1 MWENC
6 GKNRISG
13 AARSENR
20 DAEREVPADEKSDRS
35 SALGGSKLFN
45 ELSALLEKKRDK
57 SERNRE
63 GDEVSVRFAIH
74 RTRSKVNI
82 SLSASGYV
90 PDVSL
95 VRRCWFTSDGSP
107 FRARS
112 SAPYLT
118 EEIRDIQMHTTENNR
133 GGGWSSIASEILAR
147 LLAYTDSAI
156 IRALFRQTRTETGI
170 SNDFLWDSRYPFI
183 SSSHSPKPHPISFML
198 R

>member
-63 GDEVSVRFAIH
+63 GDEVSVRFAID
-74 RTRSKVNI
+74 RRLIFRSRQ
-82 SLSASGYV
+82 ADTFPMY
-90 PDVSL
+90 PWCDVVGL
-95 VRRCWFTSDGSP
+95 PATVVLFAHGRVRRTSQRRYEIYKCILP
-107 FRARS
+107 RITA
-112 SAPYLT
+112 
-118 EEIRDIQMHTTENNR
+118 EE
-133 GGGWSSIASEILAR
+133 GGVV
-147 LLAYTDSAI
+147 
-156 IRALFRQTRTETGI
+156 
-170 SNDFLWDSRYPFI
+170 SRVKF
-183 SSSHSPKPHPISFML
+183 
-198 R
+198 